1 MGLYYVV
8 VGLLR
13 IQNITSYIV
22 LVITMYVELQYTL
35 PQISRMLLLLY
46 YLDLDFKTNRYV
58 FQIVHTLSREVKY
71 WLRILLSFK
80 NNFEQTCPTRLFTLQ
95 LYVTFL
101 LLQVFVMMW
110 VNRLLC
116 IFHPLREIFCF
127 ACEILNLCWS
137 LKTVGSKL
145 VYYFVFLVL
154 PSYLWCFACELF
166 NLC

>member
-71 WLRILLSFK
+71 
-80 NNFEQTCPTRLFTLQ
+80 
-95 LYVTFL
+95 
-101 LLQVFVMMW
+101 
-110 VNRLLC
+110 
-116 IFHPLREIFCF
+116 
-127 ACEILNLCWS
+127 
-137 LKTVGSKL
+137 
-145 VYYFVFLVL
+145 
-154 PSYLWCFACELF
+154 
-166 NLC
+166 